1 MKKALILVLTGV
13 FVLALAIAMY
23 TLRRPATAE
32 AAPSV
37 PVAALQPLQPF
48 FLETSVKGTRMGLIA
63 AKASDGTYRT
73 TLNTCEVCF
82 PSPRGYYKPDGEDL
96 VCQNC
101 GSRFRVD
108 DMQVVRG
115 GCNPV
120 PLTAS
125 KVVDGQLTFSITE
138 LKGKTKYFA
147 VPKSGS

>member
-1 MKKALILVLTGV
+1 MKKWLLLVLGGV
-13 FVLALAIAMY
+13 FILALGIAMW
-23 TLRRPATAE
+23 TLRAPSAE

-37 PVAALQPLQPF
+37 PVAALQPLRPVF
-48 FLETSVKGTRMGLIA
+48 VDTTVKGARMGLIA
-63 AKASDGTYRT
+63 AKATDGTYRT

-82 PSPRGYYKPDGEDL
+82 PSPRGYYKADGEYL

-101 GSRFRVD
+101 GNRFHVN

-120 PLTAS
+120 PLTSS
-125 KVVDGQLTFSITE
+125 KVVDGQLTFSLPE
-138 LKGKTKYFA
+138 LKSKLKYFA

>member
-1 MKKALILVLTGV
+1 MKKWLLLVLGGV
-13 FVLALAIAMY
+13 FVLALSIAMW
-23 TLRRPATAE
+23 TLRAPSAE

-37 PVAALQPLQPF
+37 PVAALQTLRPVF
-48 FLETSVKGTRMGLIA
+48 VDTTVKGSRMGLIA
-63 AKASDGTYRT
+63 AKAADGTYRT

-82 PSPRGYYKPDGEDL
+82 LSPRGYYKADGEYL

-101 GSRFRVD
+101 GNRFHVN

-120 PLTAS
+120 PLTSS
-125 KVVDGQLTFSITE
+125 KVVDGQLTFSLPE
-138 LKGKTKYFA
+138 LKSKLKYFA